1 MDKLKRYSTWFYA
14 AAIYNAVWGAF
25 VVLWPEGYFKILNLP
40 VPNYMAIWQ
49 GMGMVV
55 GVYAL
60 GYWLIA
66 RDPVRFGPFVWVG
79 LLGKLFGPIG
89 LVFAGLKGD
98 LPWSFGW
105 INLTNDI
112 IWLPAFIGF
121 SVELVRFERAK
132 LAAAGVENGLPKT
145 TVI

>member
-1 MDKLKRYSTWFYA
+1 MEKLKRYAPWFYA

-25 VVLWPEGYFKILNLP
+25 VVLWPEAYFTWLKMP
-40 VPNYMAIWQ
+40 MPNYLSIWQ

-66 RDPVRFGPFVWVG
+66 RDPVRYGPFVWVG
-79 LLGKLFGPIG
+79 LAGKLFGPVG
-89 LVFAGLKGD
+89 LVFAALKGE

-121 SVELVRFERAK
+121 ALAFVRHEQSRRP
-132 LAAAGVENGLPKT
+132 ETPPD
-145 TVI
+145 

>member
-1 MDKLKRYSTWFYA
+1 MERLARYRPWFYA
-14 AAIYNAVWGAF
+14 AAAYNVAWGAF
-25 VVLWPEGYFKILNLP
+25 VVLWPEGYFRILNLP
-40 VPNYMAIWQ
+40 LPTYLPIWQ
-49 GMGMVV
+49 GVGMIV

-66 RDPVRFGPFVWVG
+66 RDPVRYGPFVWIG
-79 LLGKLFGPIG
+79 LLGKVFGPIG
-89 LVFAGLKGD
+89 CLLAALKGD

-121 SVELVRFERAK
+121 ALELVRAEREKIGQDSANR
-132 LAAAGVENGLPKT
+132 GT
-145 TVI
+145 I